1 MFPRPGSSAHA
12 VRSYPPLPPT
22 ARAPPPARR
31 ATAPLPPPL
40 AHPRPSVG
48 LRLPR
53 CLRSL
58 HGCPMNPII
67 ETQGLTKV
75 YGANGGA
82 VHALR
87 GIDLTVEKGEFVALI
102 GPSGSGK
109 STLMAILGCLDLP
122 TVGTYT
128 LDGRQVQGLSG
139 GELARIRN
147 EKVGFVFQSYN
158 LLPKASIVRNVE
170 LPMLYAGVGRKE
182 RRERALALLEK
193 VGIADKADKLP
204 ATLSGGQKQRV
215 AVARALAN
223 EPALLLADEP
233 TGALDSKTGA
243 EVLDLFRELHQQ
255 GHTLLLVTHDPSIAA
270 LAERRVEIR
279 DGLIATAGEAVMGG
293 EREDLMS

>member
-1 MFPRPGSSAHA
+1 
-12 VRSYPPLPPT
+12 
-22 ARAPPPARR
+22 
-31 ATAPLPPPL
+31 
-40 AHPRPSVG
+40 
-48 LRLPR
+48 
-53 CLRSL
+53 
-58 HGCPMNPII
+58 MNPII
-67 ETQGLTKV
+67 QTQALTKV
-75 YGANGGA
+75 YGSNGAA

-87 GIDLTVEKGEFVALI
+87 GIDFSVEKGEFVALI

-122 TVGTYT
+122 TAGTYT
-128 LDGRQVQGLSG
+128 LDGRQVQGLAG

-147 EKVGFVFQSYN
+147 EKVGFIFQSYN
-158 LLPKASIVRNVE
+158 LLPKASIARNVE

-243 EVLDLFRELHQQ
+243 EVLELFHELHRQ
-255 GHTLLLVTHDPSIAA
+255 GNTILLVTHDPSIAA
-270 LAERRVEIR
+270 QAERRVEIR
-279 DGLIATAGEAVMGG
+279 DGLIALAEGVA
-293 EREDLMS
+293 

>member
-1 MFPRPGSSAHA
+1 
-12 VRSYPPLPPT
+12 
-22 ARAPPPARR
+22 
-31 ATAPLPPPL
+31 
-40 AHPRPSVG
+40 
-48 LRLPR
+48 
-53 CLRSL
+53 
-58 HGCPMNPII
+58 MNSII
-67 ETQGLTKV
+67 ETRSLTKV
-75 YGANGGA
+75 YGSNGAA

-109 STLMAILGCLDLP
+109 STLMAIIGCLDLP
-122 TVGTYT
+122 TAGTYT

-182 RRERALALLEK
+182 RRERAMAMLEK

-223 EPALLLADEP
+223 GPALLLADEP

-255 GHTLLLVTHDPSIAA
+255 GNTLLLVTHDPSIAA

-279 DGLIATAGEAVMGG
+279 DGLIALTEGVA
-293 EREDLMS
+293 